1 MDLIATV
8 VLGWEVLRNGISA
21 FACLC
26 LPNWMDEWNGMEWK
40 SDMNDINQVRWMA
53 NGWIHLTPL
62 VSLFLFSFCVFLF
75 QLIKSRVS

>member
-1 MDLIATV
+1 MGFLPLLACVYLT
-8 VLGWEVLRNGISA
+8 GW
-21 FACLC
+21 
-26 LPNWMDEWNGMEWK
+26 MNGMEWK